1 MYMLRISII
10 LTLITISIA
19 GCSRKPA
26 NQPLAPGKKQIALI
40 TVQDSALRLDPI
52 VSSARIMVLGT
63 GENGEVIDYS
73 KEKSSVAGKQD
84 FWYKIRL
91 RSGVT
96 GWIWGQNI
104 KVFAEG
110 ENKSIESFA
119 RELRAAEEET
129 VRKEIRGK
137 WWSVVGEDT
146 FTNHILTIHSDG
158 KYAALLKGSDK
169 PVEGTYSIDTEK
181 TLITFDKGTPFGK
194 DVNYIIRGDFYVLEA
209 VGDKTKIR
217 FKRVSSDPNF
227 KDEIA
232 SESPKAEA
240 ANPEKTAEPAKVPQ

>member
-1 MYMLRISII
+1 MIRISII
-10 LTLITISIA
+10 LSLITLTIA

-26 NQPLAPGKKQIALI
+26 NEPLSSGKKQIALI
-40 TVQDSALRLDPI
+40 IVQDSALRLDPI
-52 VSSARIMVLGT
+52 VSSARIDVLNT

-91 RSGVT
+91 RNGVT
-96 GWIWGQNI
+96 GWVWGQNI

-146 FTNHILTIHSDG
+146 FTNHILAIHTDG

-169 PVEGTYSIDTEK
+169 PVEGTYTIDTEK
-181 TLITFDKGTPFGK
+181 NLITFDKGAPFGNN
-194 DVNYIIRGDFYVLEA
+194 VNYIIRGDFYVLEA
-209 VGDKTKIR
+209 VGEKSKIR
-217 FKRVSSDPNF
+217 FKRISSDPNF
-227 KDEIA
+227 KDEVA
-232 SESPKAEA
+232 AESPKPGS
-240 ANPEKTAEPAKVPQ
+240 ANPEKSAEPVKTQQ